1 MALSEVFQ
9 TQKVELFNWWL
20 DSGRDWDKVQMIVK
34 RVAEGRNTATKG
46 WQAVQGKVLKTQL
59 SEEKFKKLVASRLQ
73 SGLYYED
80 EDFPDDTDESSL
92 SIDVSVLIQ

>member
-34 RVAEGRNTATKG
+34 RVAEGRNTSTKG
-46 WQAVQGKVLKTQL
+46 WHAVQGKQLRTQL
-59 SEEKFKKLVASRLQ
+59 TQEKFDKLVASRMQ
-73 SGLYYED
+73 SGLYYQD